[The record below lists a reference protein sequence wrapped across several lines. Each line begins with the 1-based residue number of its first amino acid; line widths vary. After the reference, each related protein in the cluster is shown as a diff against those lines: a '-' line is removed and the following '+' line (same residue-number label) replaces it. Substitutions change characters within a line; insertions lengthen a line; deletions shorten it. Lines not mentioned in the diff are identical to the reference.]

1 MRRERRNEEQPI
13 QPPVKTNN
21 DNNLVEEVMD
31 EEYVEY
37 IKRYT
42 CFKMK

>member
-13 QPPVKTNN
+13 QLPVKTNN

-31 EEYVEY
+31 GEYVEY
-37 IKRYT
+37 T
-42 CFKMK
+42 E